1 MIDPHVHLRDF
12 SQQGKE
18 TLRHGLAVAS
28 AIGDQWVFDMPNCN
42 PPLTTRAMIERRL
55 SAAEEAVRDLHGK
68 IRYSVYAGITGAD
81 DEIAM
86 AVQAWRDLFP
96 QVVGLKLFAGNST
109 GGMGQVTEEAQRH
122 IYERLAAEGYDG
134 VLAVHCEKESLLRPD
149 LERAGHDECH
159 SDARP
164 AAAETASVGDQIRLS
179 GEAGFL
185 GTLHIAHV
193 STVATVGLVEEA
205 RRSGRRITMG
215 VTPHHLLLSRDDA
228 RDGSLHARMN
238 PPLRSEGERKALFQA
253 LLDGRIDWVET
264 DHAPHTLAD
273 KERGASGIPGFSGVL
288 VLLARLRSLGVDEK
302 RLAAWFGGNVLRT
315 FGLSLEEGVTLPD
328 ARDTPRLARMA
339 ALAYPY
345 DSFRNLRC

>member
-1 MIDPHVHLRDF
+1 
-12 SQQGKE
+12 
-18 TLRHGLAVAS
+18 
-28 AIGDQWVFDMPNCN
+28 
-42 PPLTTRAMIERRL
+42 
-55 SAAEEAVRDLHGK
+55 
-68 IRYSVYAGITGAD
+68 
-81 DEIAM
+81 
-86 AVQAWRDLFP
+86 
-96 QVVGLKLFAGNST
+96 
-109 GGMGQVTEEAQRH
+109 
-122 IYERLAAEGYDG
+122 
-134 VLAVHCEKESLLRPD
+134 
-149 LERAGHDECH
+149 
-159 SDARP
+159 
-164 AAAETASVGDQIRLS
+164 
-179 GEAGFL
+179 
-185 GTLHIAHV
+185 
-193 STVATVGLVEEA
+193 
-205 RRSGRRITMG
+205 MG